1 MKCRFLTSLK
11 DSLSVALV
19 LIGQALFMLG
29 MMIALPVIYL
39 LGVVAEAADR
49 VVRKIKNLNS

>member
-29 MMIALPVIYL
+29 LMIALPVIYL